1 MYSSRTGHYYCP
13 KVIMKK
19 AFASLFILAAGV
31 LVSAYG
37 LFTGVGSA
45 AASPGTGSAEPSA
58 TPAKTKKPVAAER
71 ELVLTDGEFDG
82 KELIRSDA
90 EWRSELSGPAFYVLR
105 QEGTERPYTSPL
117 NDVKKDGTFYCEAC
131 GLALFSSK
139 AKFDSG
145 TGWPSFYEPI
155 FKKNVKEKIDR
166 SLDEE
171 RIEIECARC
180 HSHLGH
186 VFDDGPEPTGLRY
199 CMNGVAM
206 RFRAAK

>member
-1 MYSSRTGHYYCP
+1 MRKLIAPVFVLTA
-13 KVIMKK
+13 VV
-19 AFASLFILAAGV
+19 AVLACD
-31 LVSAYG
+31 LSITVSEAD
-37 LFTGVGSA
+37 GSPNVA
-45 AASPGTGSAEPSA
+45 SAEPTA
-58 TPAKTKKPVAAER
+58 TPDKTKKAIAER
-71 ELVLTDGEFDG
+71 ELALTEGEFDG
-82 KELIRSDA
+82 KELIKTDA
-90 EWRSELSGPAFYVLR
+90 EWKRELSGPAFYVLR
-105 QEGTERPYTSPL
+105 QAGTERPFTSAL

-206 RFRAAK
+206 RFKAAK

>member
-1 MYSSRTGHYYCP
+1 MRH
-13 KVIMKK
+13 
-19 AFASLFILAAGV
+19 
-31 LVSAYG
+31 
-37 LFTGVGSA
+37 LFTSSVVLLALAVMIGGGLA
-45 AASPGTGSAEPSA
+45 FTFLRTAASARSASAQPSA
-58 TPAKTKKPVAAER
+58 TPAKTKMAIADR

-82 KELIRSDA
+82 KELIKTDA
-90 EWRSELSGPAFYVLR
+90 EWKRELSGPAFYVLR

-171 RIEIECARC
+171 RIEVECARC

>member
-1 MYSSRTGHYYCP
+1 
-13 KVIMKK
+13 MKK
-19 AFASLFILAAGV
+19 AFASIAFLMAGLTV
-31 LVSAYG
+31 FAFG
-37 LFTGVGSA
+37 LLTGGSTA
-45 AASPGTGSAEPSA
+45 AASPGGGSAEPSA
-58 TPAKTKKPVAAER
+58 TPAKTKRAAAAER
-71 ELVLTDGEFDG
+71 ELALTDGEFDG

-90 EWRSELSGPAFYVLR
+90 EWRRELSGPAFYVLR
-105 QEGTERPYTSPL
+105 QKGTERPYTSPL

-155 FKKNVKEKIDR
+155 FKKNVREKIDR

-206 RFRAAK
+206 RFRATK

>member
-1 MYSSRTGHYYCP
+1 MRH
-13 KVIMKK
+13 
-19 AFASLFILAAGV
+19 
-31 LVSAYG
+31 
-37 LFTGVGSA
+37 LFTSFAAFLVLTFVVVGGLAFTFSPA
-45 AASPGTGSAEPSA
+45 NASPNAASAEPSA
-58 TPAKTKKPVAAER
+58 TPARSKKPVTAER
-71 ELVLTDGEFDG
+71 ELALTDGEFDG
-82 KELIRSDA
+82 NELIKPDA
-90 EWRSELSGPAFYVLR
+90 EWKRELSGPAFYVLR

-117 NDVKKDGTFYCEAC
+117 NDIKKDGTFYCEAC

-145 TGWPSFYEPI
+145 TGWPSFYEPL

-206 RFRAAK
+206 RFKAAK

>member
-1 MYSSRTGHYYCP
+1 
-13 KVIMKK
+13 MKK
-19 AFASLFILAAGV
+19 AFASLAFLMAGLTV
-31 LVSAYG
+31 FAFG
-37 LFTGVGSA
+37 LLTGGSTA
-45 AASPGTGSAEPSA
+45 AASPGGGPAEPSA
-58 TPAKTKKPVAAER
+58 TPAKPERATAAER
-71 ELVLTDGEFDG
+71 ELALTDGEFDG

-90 EWRSELSGPAFYVLR
+90 EWRRELSGPAFYVLR

-155 FKKNVKEKIDR
+155 FKKNVREKIDS

-206 RFRAAK
+206 RFRATK

>member
-1 MYSSRTGHYYCP
+1 
-13 KVIMKK
+13 MKK
-19 AFASLFILAAGV
+19 AFASIAFLMAGLTV
-31 LVSAYG
+31 FAFG
-37 LFTGVGSA
+37 LLTGGSTA
-45 AASPGTGSAEPSA
+45 AASPGGGSAEPSA
-58 TPAKTKKPVAAER
+58 TPAKTKRATAAER
-71 ELVLTDGEFDG
+71 ELALTDGEFDG

-90 EWRSELSGPAFYVLR
+90 EWRRELSGPAFYVLR

-155 FKKNVKEKIDR
+155 FKRNVSEKIDR

-206 RFRAAK
+206 RFRPAK

>member
-1 MYSSRTGHYYCP
+1 MRHLFTSSVVLLALAVMIGGGLAFTFLRTAASSR
-13 KVIMKK
+13 
-19 AFASLFILAAGV
+19 
-31 LVSAYG
+31 
-37 LFTGVGSA
+37 
-45 AASPGTGSAEPSA
+45 AASAQPSA
-58 TPAKTKKPVAAER
+58 TPAKTKMAIAER

-82 KELIRSDA
+82 KELIKTDA
-90 EWRSELSGPAFYVLR
+90 EWKRELSGPAFYVLR